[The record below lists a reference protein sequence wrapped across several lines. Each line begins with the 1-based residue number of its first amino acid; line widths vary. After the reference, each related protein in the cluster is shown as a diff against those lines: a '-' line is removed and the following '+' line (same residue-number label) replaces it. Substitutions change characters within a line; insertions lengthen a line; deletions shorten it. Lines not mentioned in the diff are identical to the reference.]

1 MGTRGITKV
10 IYEGNTAV
18 SQYGQWDHYPSGQGL
33 VVFEFL
39 RGDGNIDKL
48 KNSIKTN
55 IYVPSVEALDDIYAN
70 YTNENGMSTMEQ
82 NDEFSDVYPSLS
94 RDTGSGIL
102 EVISNATQPIPL
114 YLDLDFENDTLMC
127 EGVYT
132 INLDDNT
139 FTTLYDGEETVIKF
153 EDIYNMGKE
162 DYLVKSKCSVY
173 EYQQGIDK
181 QAVA

>member
-10 IYEGNTAV
+10 IYEGNVAV
-18 SQYGQWDHYPSGQGL
+18 AQYGQWDHYPSGQGL

-39 RGDGNIDKL
+39 RGSGNIDKL
-48 KNSIKTN
+48 RNSIKTN
-55 IYVPSVEALDDIYAN
+55 IYTPSVKELDDIYAS